1 MKNTEK
7 SEKDGIQSKPSGEK
21 GGTEALSRDQVLRMS
36 SEVIRKL
43 HTRVSTQRFKEQAS
57 DGAKLSHIRALVAVL
72 QVYGSI
78 LKDTE
83 IGELDKRISELERE
97 KESRSRS

>member
-7 SEKDGIQSKPSGEK
+7 SEKDSTKGSTSEEK
-21 GGTEALSRDQVLRMS
+21 GADALSRDQVLRMS

-43 HTRVSTQRFKEQAS
+43 HTRVSTQRFKEQSS
-57 DGAKLSHIRALVAVL
+57 DGAKLSHVRALVQVL

-78 LKDTE
+78 MKDH
-83 IGELDKRISELERE
+83 ELTDLEKRISELERE